1 MVLWLKS
8 ISIFNIDENIR
19 YFITIE
25 LTFTLHLLKGGVG
38 GLYGPKILAFH
49 KIGLTPPNPGIL
61 ANLAHKSAYMR
72 LSIFFDKSA

>member
-38 GLYGPKILAFH
+38 GLYGPKILALPEKEIFSS
-49 KIGLTPPNPGIL
+49 IL
-61 ANLAHKSAYMR
+61 NIDMLFNQR
-72 LSIFFDKSA
+72 TI

>member
-8 ISIFNIDENIR
+8 ISMFNIDENIR

-38 GLYGPKILAFH
+38 GPYGPKILALP
-49 KIGLTPPNPGIL
+49 KLG
-61 ANLAHKSAYMR
+61 
-72 LSIFFDKSA
+72 

>member
-38 GLYGPKILAFH
+38 GPYGPKILALPKF
-49 KIGLTPPNPGIL
+49 L
-61 ANLAHKSAYMR
+61 ASLAHKSAYICNY
-72 LSIFFDKSA
+72 SGE